1 MLGKYENCIPK
12 VGKFFNFLKTTPGY
26 FYCILIP
33 FMVLILMQAI
43 DSINLFR
50 KYKEEQKAELQAQRD
65 EIAREKAESKRMI
78 EELMK
83 LKEELG
89 DTN

>member
-1 MLGKYENCIPK
+1 
-12 VGKFFNFLKTTPGY
+12 
-26 FYCILIP
+26 
-33 FMVLILMQAI
+33 MVLILMQAI

-65 EIAREKAESKRMI
+65 EIEREKAETQKMM
-78 EELMK
+78 EELIK

-89 DTN
+89 ATS